1 MRTESALAIV
11 FTSFVVKY
19 PSMEARGM
27 SRKTAVFAIFASL
40 FLFSF
45 FVGCEHIESLSDQ
58 IQTQNS
64 ERLAGAPNG
73 STIENNRPANA
84 GWLVSQSTAIRAP
97 SLPPRNPQTILI
109 ASFNIQTFGVS
120 KMSKPGIP
128 EQLAEIIRQFDIVA
142 IQEIRDS
149 TNKSLPALVEYVNR
163 NGAKYDYI
171 ISPPLGRT
179 VSKEQ
184 YAYVF
189 NTETIVSSNEFSYLV
204 EDSQDLLHR
213 EPLVARFVTRVPT
226 GFQPFRFTLVN
237 MHSDPDEAFDE
248 SEVLSAV
255 FKSIQNFE
263 YANAGED
270 DVILLG
276 DLNIEPRNFQ
286 SLARV
291 PGLIWL
297 FNEPTNTRRT
307 RIWDNILLDRDLTN
321 EFTGRFGVLDV
332 EQMFRI
338 GREEALAISDH
349 LPIWAEFYVTEMPR
363 TVPSRAADGRGFTLR

>member
-1 MRTESALAIV
+1 
-11 FTSFVVKY
+11 
-19 PSMEARGM
+19 M
-27 SRKTAVFAIFASL
+27 SRKTAAFAIFASL
-40 FLFSF
+40 FLISF
-45 FVGCEHIESLSDQ
+45 FVGCEHVESFSDQ
-58 IQTQNS
+58 ILTQNN

-73 STIENNRPANA
+73 ATLENNRPANA
-84 GWLVSQSTAIRAP
+84 GWLVSQSTASRAP
-97 SLPPRNPQTILI
+97 GLPARNPQTILI
-109 ASFNIQTFGVS
+109 ASFNIQVFGVS

-142 IQEIRDS
+142 IQEIRDRS
-149 TNKSLPALVEYVNR
+149 NKSLPALMEYVNR

-204 EDSQDLLHR
+204 EDTQDLLHR

-226 GFQPFRFTLVN
+226 GFQPFRFTLIN
-237 MHSDPDEAFDE
+237 IHSDPDEALEE
-248 SEVLSAV
+248 SEVMSAV

-321 EFTGRFGVLDV
+321 EFTGRFGVLDM

-338 GREEALAISDH
+338 SRDEALAISDH
-349 LPIWAEFYVTEMPR
+349 LPIWAEFYVTEMPLAG
-363 TVPSRAADGRGFTLR
+363 PSRAADGRGSAFR